1 MKLTLLS
8 ANKLIWAKKPNK
20 RAYANQKTLYI
31 LSHYGWERK
40 RGKKDNAAFAVRF
53 LFLE

>member
-1 MKLTLLS
+1 MGDYQ
-8 ANKLIWAKKPNK
+8 NKFAEWKKPNK
-20 RAYANQKTLYI
+20 RAYANQNTLYI